1 FNLGYEEIVR
11 ANPGVDPWLPGEGT
25 EIVLPTQFVLPN
37 APYEGLVINLAQLRM
52 FYFPPAKKVEPR
64 KVITHPV
71 GIGKVGW
78 ATPEGTT
85 KVTAKTKNPTWYPP
99 ASVRK
104 EHAAAGDPLPAKVP
118 PGPDNPLGTH
128 ALRLGWPSYLIHGT
142 NKPYG
147 VGLRSSHG
155 CVRFYPEDIA
165 RLYDMVPIGTKVT
178 AVNQPFVFGW
188 QDDVLY
194 MQAFPV
200 LGDDK
205 RKHPQDAQA
214 LVEIVLS
221 DDVRQLL
228 AEHDAEINFELVD
241 DIIAN
246 PRGIVV
252 PVSMRG
258 VTVED
263 VILSAR
269 YVENTLPEGATWDG
283 SDRIF

>member
-1 FNLGYEEIVR
+1 
-11 ANPGVDPWLPGEGT
+11 
-25 EIVLPTQFVLPN
+25 
-37 APYEGLVINLAQLRM
+37 
-52 FYFPPAKKVEPR
+52 
-64 KVITHPV
+64 
-71 GIGKVGW
+71 
-78 ATPEGTT
+78 
-85 KVTAKTKNPTWYPP
+85 
-99 ASVRK
+99 
-104 EHAAAGDPLPAKVP
+104 
-118 PGPDNPLGTH
+118 
-128 ALRLGWPSYLIHGT
+128 
-142 NKPYG
+142 
-147 VGLRSSHG
+147 
-155 CVRFYPEDIA
+155 
-165 RLYDMVPIGTKVT
+165 
-178 AVNQPFVFGW
+178 VFGW

-200 LGDDK
+200 LEDDK

-283 SDRIF
+283 SDRIFYTAEEYEAARASRASQQSTVADPEGARAVAAAGTATKGTTH